1 MKQYLVLYSWHDVS
15 LMLNEVMW
23 KSGKQES
30 RYIQILH
37 SLDEMKT
44 VKPLPLQFSV
54 IMLNFYTI
62 VI

>member
-1 MKQYLVLYSWHDVS
+1 
-15 LMLNEVMW
+15 MLNEVMW

-54 IMLNFYTI
+54 IMLKFYTI

>member
-1 MKQYLVLYSWHDVS
+1 MKQYLVLYLWHDVS

-54 IMLNFYTI
+54 IMLKFYTI